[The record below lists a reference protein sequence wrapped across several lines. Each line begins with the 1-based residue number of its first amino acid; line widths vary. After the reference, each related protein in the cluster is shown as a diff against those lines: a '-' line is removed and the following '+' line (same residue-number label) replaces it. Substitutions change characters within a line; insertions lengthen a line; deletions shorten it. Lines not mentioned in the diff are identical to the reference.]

1 MTAFVTL
8 SLDPFSNVVAS
19 EGIRLFLIRIV
30 VMLVIRINVSF
41 PSGSGETP
49 SLPEHYKVGDLKLLA
64 QRSLGKGFLGGGNV
78 LTNPMEFLQAAG
90 IQEGDCLTAV
100 VQQPKM
106 TATEQAFVVWCCG
119 GNKVVSWGASDS
131 GGDCSTVQDQ
141 LTNVKQIQ
149 AAHRAFAWG
158 NRRKS
163 GDCSRVQDQLKN
175 VQQNQQILAV
185 ELFIFMEKRVCVC
198 TVWIDVKLRL
208 IILYYIILY
217 LWQGITGV
225 PGGSVINEDTPPGP
239 VKTYLRDCG
248 GAPGRI

>member
-1 MTAFVTL
+1 MTAFVIL

-41 PSGSGETP
+41 PSGSGETL

-185 ELFIFMEKRVCVC
+185 ELFIFMEKRVCVY
-198 TVWIDVKLRL
+198 RL
-208 IILYYIILY
+208 NRRKTSSYYIILYYIY
-217 LWQGITGV
+217 GRGSPGSRGV
-225 PGGSVINEDTPPGP
+225 
-239 VKTYLRDCG
+239 R
-248 GAPGRI
+248 